1 MEIRC
6 PICRQL
12 SESPFEIE
20 EGRSVCCPYCNTT
33 FQYTHKGGV
42 VFEMERPRNRR
53 ENKCISASN
62 KGYKTIS
69 KKPTLSFLSK
79 NSVVAIV
86 AVASL
91 LTMLAVVVVVLKNTT
106 SRNGALLVG
115 EEQEIETNKHFKS
128 EAQEEFDAIMDDL
141 TEKVIAKVG
150 KKKFDSEVAKLKKES
165 KKLAQQLHKYVSDD
179 EIECRLDGA
188 INEMGAFGLKW
199 WSKPLNSSY
208 KIPCEVE
215 YEVDGYFQKV
225 TLSYD
230 DRGLC
235 FVSFHSEI
243 PDQTPSIPQEIP
255 RQVRQQMLDA
265 ISSAP
270 VAQFNAIVE
279 LAEQVTGEDIMCA
292 RMGDKLLGI
301 SSERAKCVVG
311 IRVDLP
317 PTKKPRLVYFAAP
330 KGK

>member
-106 SRNGALLVG
+106 SRNGA
-115 EEQEIETNKHFKS
+115 F
-128 EAQEEFDAIMDDL
+128 AQF
-141 TEKVIAKVG
+141 
-150 KKKFDSEVAKLKKES
+150 KKEA
-165 KKLAQQLHKYVSDD
+165 KEYEQRLHKYVSDD
-179 EIECRLDGA
+179 EIECRLGGA

-199 WSKPLNSSY
+199 GSKPLNSSY

-215 YEVDGYFQKV
+215 YEVGGFFEKV

-243 PDQTPSIPQEIP
+243 PDQTPWFPQEIP
-255 RQVRQQMLDA
+255 QQDRQQILDA
-265 ISSAP
+265 ISSGP
-270 VAQFNAIVE
+270 VEQFNAIVR
-279 LAEQVTGEDIMCA
+279 LAEQATGEDIICT

-301 SSERAKCVVG
+301 SSKRAKCIVG
-311 IRVDLP
+311 IRIDLP
-317 PTKKPRLVYFAAP
+317 PTKKPQFVYFAAP